1 MWTKNNFEP
10 GKLILLTTLPRL
22 VPNRAK
28 FINKQTKQKQAPDSH
43 VGFTSFFLFPAN
55 QIPLPWKGRQDGV
68 SPVLWRGEDSHL
80 QTQCPR
86 GLIKSTAQW
95 GAFRPQCSCSAEECR
110 LWDEPFIRLTDAVAL
125 GEGARGGSI
134 LECAPAGPAA
144 DSHPAC
150 LGRGGLAHRL
160 DLESCFFSC
169 LFVVGLKR
177 VAQLAQSWATKG
189 SPPYLNPG
197 EAARVCRRLPSE
209 RSQPNLDA
217 GASIRELSF
226 VF

>member
-1 MWTKNNFEP
+1 MWVLLLFFPQPTKFLYHRKASKMGCLRCFGVVRTVIYKRSAQEASLSQQHNGERSD
-10 GKLILLTTLPRL
+10 LSAAAPRRN
-22 VPNRAK
+22 VAC
-28 FINKQTKQKQAPDSH
+28 
-43 VGFTSFFLFPAN
+43 GM
-55 QIPLPWKGRQDGV
+55 
-68 SPVLWRGEDSHL
+68 
-80 QTQCPR
+80 
-86 GLIKSTAQW
+86 
-95 GAFRPQCSCSAEECR
+95 SA
-110 LWDEPFIRLTDAVAL
+110 FIRLTDAVAL

-189 SPPYLNPG
+189 S
-197 EAARVCRRLPSE
+197 
-209 RSQPNLDA
+209 
-217 GASIRELSF
+217 SI
-226 VF
+226 